1 MLHRRAILRGA
12 TAATASL
19 ASTLLPRRSLATEAS
34 DETLRKDL
42 LVHLPL
48 AGDARDVSGNE
59 RHATICGVA
68 HWIDGRANSTADSN
82 NSTDGPDGSSAAALQ
97 LGQDV
102 AAGQNL
108 TGRQGRD
115 GWLELP
121 ADHAPVW
128 GTSDF
133 TLCLRVRP
141 LLGTNTP
148 LDLISQYDAATRQG
162 IQWGLQTRAV
172 TTSVANVGQL
182 HFGIDRDLA
191 PEWFDCG
198 RPGNALLAF
207 AMAEHANTLFVGTC
221 EPAAEQSGRVYRWAE
236 VGGWIDCGAPDRSNA
251 VTCLAPFDGSLFAAT
266 GHYRVA
272 GSALPESPN
281 TERGGRM
288 FRWSGGTNWDPCGE
302 LPDTEAVG
310 GLVEYRGLLYASS
323 LYKPAG
329 FFRYEGGTAWT
340 ALPVPDGQRVEAM
353 AVYDDYLWA
362 CSYDRGHVYRYDGR
376 SWTDC
381 GALGDNTQTYSFA
394 VYEGRLHVGTWPSG
408 RVYRFDDLDRW
419 TDIGRLGEEL
429 EVMGMLV
436 HNGRLLAG
444 TLPSAEVYSYEGH
457 QQWKR
462 WRQLDTT
469 PDVRYR
475 RAWTMAE
482 HQGRVYCS
490 TLPSGHVHAFEFGHN
505 VTWSGMK
512 PSAWQHLAAVRRGA
526 RLELYVDGQRVATS
540 RALAAAIDLDRPW
553 PMRIGA
559 GMNHGFRGELA
570 DVRLYGRSLSPEEL
584 AFLA

>member
-1 MLHRRAILRGA
+1 M
-12 TAATASL
+12 
-19 ASTLLPRRSLATEAS
+19 EAS
-34 DETLRKDL
+34 DESLRKDL

-48 AGDARDVSGNE
+48 AGDPRDASGNN
-59 RHATICGVA
+59 RHATIRGVA
-68 HWIDGRANSTADSN
+68 HWTDGHD
-82 NSTDGPDGSSAAALQ
+82 NSTDGSAGTPAVALR
-97 LGQDV
+97 LGEDP
-102 AAGQNL
+102 A
-108 TGRQGRD
+108 GRQGRD
-115 GWLELP
+115 GWLELS

-133 TLCLRVRP
+133 TLSLRIRP
-141 LLGTNTP
+141 QLNTNTP
-148 LDLISQYDAATRQG
+148 LDLISQYDPATHQG
-162 IQWGLQTRAV
+162 IQLGLQTRAV

-198 RPGNALLAF
+198 RPGHALLAF
-207 AMAEHANTLFVGTC
+207 AMAEHANTLYVGTC
-221 EPAAEQSGRVYRWAE
+221 EPAAGQSGRVYRWAE
-236 VGGWIDCGAPDRSNA
+236 ESGWIDCGSPDRSNT
-251 VTCLAPFDGSLFAAT
+251 VTCLAPFDGSLYAAT

-281 TERGGRM
+281 TERGGRV
-288 FRWSGGTNWDPCGE
+288 FRWSGGTRWDPCGE

-310 GLVEYRGLLYASS
+310 GLVDYRGQLYASS

-329 FFRYEGGTAWT
+329 FFRHDGDSKWT

-394 VYEGRLHVGTWPSG
+394 VYESRLHVGTWPSG

-505 VTWSGMK
+505 VTWPGVK
-512 PSAWQHLAAVRRGA
+512 PSAWQHLAAVRRGD
-526 RLELYVDGQRVATS
+526 RLELYADGQRVATS
-540 RALAAAIDLDRPW
+540 PRALAAAIDLDRPW

-570 DVRLYGRSLSPEEL
+570 DMRLYGRSLSPEEIALL
-584 AFLA
+584 A